1 MITLNNIKNTL
12 FVLIP
17 LIIVL
22 TSFLKQE
29 NLFSQIVV
37 KLKSDTNVYKKGETI
52 KLTYTIKNTGDSS
65 IFYFDRN
72 FVNARD
78 ENRNTVFISP
88 RELLV
93 RADWRESKSEY
104 ILLSPGDEISHTY
117 NYDMISIVD
126 PETKEVFLRVLG
138 TIYFQYKATR
148 SEADNFYYDFE
159 NEHIEATT
167 KLPIDA
173 WIGTLESNELCV
185 EIIE

>member
-1 MITLNNIKNTL
+1 MITLNNFKNTL

-22 TSFLKQE
+22 TSFLKPE

-37 KLKSDTNVYKKGETI
+37 TLEADTNVYIQGEKI
-52 KLTYTIKNTGDSS
+52 KLAYTIKNIGDSS

-78 ENRNTVFISP
+78 KSGNIVFVSP

-104 ILLSPGDEISHTY
+104 ILLAPGDKISHTY
-117 NYDMISIVD
+117 SYDMISIID
-126 PETKEVFLRVLG
+126 PETNEVFLPVLG
-138 TIYFQYKATR
+138 TIYFQYKVR
-148 SEADNFYYDFE
+148 RLEEDNFYYDFE

-167 KLPIDA
+167 KIPIDA

-185 EIIE
+185 EILE